1 MLKDKVQAEFSFSW
15 VYPAVF
21 AFLLFAIA
29 YFWMKPNV
37 EPQFHGILFS
47 RLSEN
52 PFDFKQSN
60 PVQFRILSPLI
71 AYLIGLR
78 GTLFYLFPW
87 GMMILFMFAL
97 QRVHQFGALAFY
109 TAFIKAMLLSF
120 SFPLFLNLAGP
131 GYVDSMSWLLILICL
146 IPGLNRY
153 LFSFLLL
160 LSLLNQESSV
170 FAFPGI
176 LYWRHRND
184 EGSAGIIKALKEFL
198 PSLIVY
204 SIFRMYLSYQAPIK
218 YDWDYYLNANNISGN
233 IHSNFPNL
241 LKGTFFAFRLAWII
255 PVWAL
260 IQSAIRKQYKITIA
274 LVLMLLVP
282 FFQLFIAYDIS
293 RLLCLCFPS
302 VLVGFDYLFK
312 EKPRQTVIVCIIIIL
327 VNLILPVCIVG
338 KDGLMRIV

>member
-1 MLKDKVQAEFSFSW
+1 MLAAELADYVGGVFFFQAEDGIRDLVRSRGLGD
-15 VYPAVF
+15 VY
-21 AFLLFAIA
+21 
-29 YFWMKPNV
+29 KR
-37 EPQFHGILFS
+37 Q
-47 RLSEN
+47 
-52 PFDFKQSN
+52 
-60 PVQFRILSPLI
+60 
-71 AYLIGLR
+71 
-78 GTLFYLFPW
+78 
-87 GMMILFMFAL
+87 
-97 QRVHQFGALAFY
+97 
-109 TAFIKAMLLSF
+109 
-120 SFPLFLNLAGP
+120 
-131 GYVDSMSWLLILICL
+131 
-146 IPGLNRY
+146 
-153 LFSFLLL
+153 
-160 LSLLNQESSV
+160 
-170 FAFPGI
+170 
-176 LYWRHRND
+176 
-184 EGSAGIIKALKEFL
+184 
-198 PSLIVY
+198 VY

-293 RLLCLCFPS
+293 RLLCLCFPA